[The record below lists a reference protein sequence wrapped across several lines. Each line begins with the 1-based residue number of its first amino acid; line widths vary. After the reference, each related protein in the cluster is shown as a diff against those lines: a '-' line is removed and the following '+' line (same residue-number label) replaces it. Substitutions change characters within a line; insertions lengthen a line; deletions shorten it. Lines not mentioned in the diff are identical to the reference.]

1 MTHIIAST
9 KETASP
15 APAESNTPA
24 ASSDAGV
31 PSGRLSA
38 ALSAS
43 RSPVSV
49 CVEIGVG
56 DVEMTDALNEITEVG
71 MAGLLLKPARPF
83 LCLFGD

>member
-1 MTHIIAST
+1 
-9 KETASP
+9 
-15 APAESNTPA
+15 
-24 ASSDAGV
+24 
-31 PSGRLSA
+31 
-38 ALSAS
+38 
-43 RSPVSV
+43 V